1 MDSQQ
6 QQRRRERLTII
17 GSGNWG
23 SAIAKL
29 AGENVLRESKKTSV
43 SSGGGGASGD
53 VVGGGDGQGGEGA
66 GGLEAFEREVRMW
79 VFEEEIEWPPRA
91 GAGAG
96 GDGDGDQKGGEKKGG
111 NKKATG
117 GRRKLTEV
125 INEQRE
131 NVK

>member
-29 AGENVLRESKKTSV
+29 AGENVLRESKPSA

-53 VVGGGDGQGGEGA
+53 VVGDGDGQGGEGA

-79 VFEEEIEWPPRA
+79 VFEEEIEWPPGD
-91 GAGAG
+91 GAGAE
-96 GDGDGDQKGGEKKGG
+96 GDGDGNGDQKGGEKK
-111 NKKATG
+111 KKATG

-125 INEQRE
+125 INEERE